1 MTVLILLFLLVL
13 SISFL
18 CSLLE
23 ASLLSLSLAHAA
35 HLARQG
41 RKSGQILMALKN
53 RIDRPLAAVLTLN
66 TAANTLGAAWVG
78 AQTLHLFGS
87 KWVALASGVLTFC
100 ILIFSEIVPKTI
112 GAAYWKPLAPF
123 TAYAARALIILVYPL
138 VVLTQGISRLIAGQ
152 STHRHMTRE
161 EMVAAAKLGE
171 DAGELLRRERRIIDN
186 LLRLNTIY
194 AADIMTPRS
203 VLYALPRGRTVGE
216 VMRLDS
222 PLLFSRIPI
231 YGENLDDIAA
241 MVYRLDILRASARG
255 RTEVALESL
264 SRPIHVIPRTK
275 TVASILQ
282 QFIER
287 REHLFLV
294 VDEYGGT
301 AGIVTMEDAI
311 ETLLGVE
318 IMDESDQVEDMQAY
332 AREKWAR
339 RQKDLEPPNSGSGSG
354 KTKT

>member
-1 MTVLILLFLLVL
+1 MTVLILFFLLVL
-13 SISFL
+13 SVSFL

-23 ASLLSLSLAHAA
+23 ASMLSLSLAHAA

-41 RKSGQILMALKN
+41 RKSGKILMALKT

-66 TAANTLGAAWVG
+66 TAANTLGAAGVG
-78 AQTLHLFGS
+78 AQTLHLYGS
-87 KWVALASGVLTFC
+87 KWVALASGILTFC
-100 ILIFSEIVPKTI
+100 ILILSEIVPKTI
-112 GAAYWKPLAPF
+112 GAVYWKPLAPF

-138 VVLTQGISRLIAGQ
+138 VVLTEGISRLIAGR
-152 STHRHMTRE
+152 SRHGRFTRE
-161 EMVAAAKLGE
+161 EMAAAAKLGE
-171 DAGELLRRERRIIDN
+171 DVGELLRRERRVIDN
-186 LLRLNTIY
+186 LLRLNAVY
-194 AADIMTPRS
+194 ASDILTPRS

-231 YGENLDDIAA
+231 YGENLDDIVA
-241 MVYRLDILRASARG
+241 MVYRLDILRASSRG
-255 RTEVALESL
+255 RTEVTLESL
-264 SRPIHVIPRTK
+264 SRAIHVIPRTK

-301 AGIVTMEDAI
+301 AGIVTLEDAI

-318 IMDESDQVEDMQAY
+318 IMDEHDEVEDMQAY

-339 RQKDLEPPNSGSGSG
+339 RQKSLEPPDSEGEPG
-354 KTKT
+354 